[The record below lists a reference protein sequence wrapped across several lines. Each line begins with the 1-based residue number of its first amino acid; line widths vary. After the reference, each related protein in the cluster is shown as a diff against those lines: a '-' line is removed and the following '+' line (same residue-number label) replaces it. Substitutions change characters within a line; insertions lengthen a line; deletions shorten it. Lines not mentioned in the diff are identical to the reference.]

1 MKVFVSRKIPEIGYQ
16 LLKEAGLEVTAWGD
30 DRMLTK
36 DELINYSLQHDGL
49 ICMNGERIDKEFL
62 NACKHLKVISL
73 YSVGYDNMDVAEAT
87 RLNIPLGNTPD
98 VLSDATADIA
108 FTLLLMTSR
117 KAIFHHKRILNKQW
131 DFFRPT
137 ANLGIELK
145 NKTLG
150 IFGLGR
156 IGMEMAKRCKGAYD
170 MKVIYHNRSENKQAD
185 EELGAKKVS
194 FDELLAQSDILS
206 VHSALT
212 AETKGIFNYTAFSKM
227 KPASIFI
234 NTARGGVH
242 REEDLIKALNEK
254 LIWGAG
260 LDVTNPE
267 PMNADNPLLS
277 MPNVSV
283 LPHIGSA
290 TEEARNGMARIAAEN
305 AIAGLKGE
313 KLPHPINPEVQKN
326 KI

>member
-30 DRMLTK
+30 DRMLMK
-36 DELINYSLQHDGL
+36 EELIHYSLQHDGL
-49 ICMNGERIDKEFL
+49 ICMNGEKIDKEFL

-73 YSVGYDNMDVAEAT
+73 YSVGYDNMDVTEAT

-98 VLSDATADIA
+98 VLSDATADVA

-117 KAIFHHKRILNKQW
+117 KAIFHHKRILTKQW

-145 NKTLG
+145 NKMLG

-156 IGMEMAKRCKGAYD
+156 IGVEMAKRCKGAYN
-170 MKVIYHNRSENKQAD
+170 MNIIYHNRSQNKQA
-185 EELGAKKVS
+185 EKELGAKRVS

-212 AETKGIFNYTAFSKM
+212 AETKGTFNYAAFSKM
-227 KPASIFI
+227 KPTSIFI
-234 NTARGGVH
+234 NTSRGGVH
-242 REEDLIKALNEK
+242 NEDDLIKALNEK

-267 PMNADNPLLS
+267 PMSPDSPLLS
-277 MPNVSV
+277 MPGVSV

-305 AIAGLKGE
+305 VIAGLKGE
-313 KLPHPINPEVQKN
+313 KLPHPINPEVQKR
-326 KI
+326 

>member
-30 DRMLTK
+30 DRMLMK
-36 DELINYSLQHDGL
+36 EELIHYSLQHDGL
-49 ICMNGERIDKEFL
+49 ICMNGEKIDKEFL

-73 YSVGYDNMDVAEAT
+73 YSVGYDNMDVPEAT

-98 VLSDATADIA
+98 VLSDATADVA

-117 KAIFHHKRILNKQW
+117 KAIFHHKRILTKQW

-145 NKTLG
+145 NKMLG

-156 IGMEMAKRCKGAYD
+156 IGVEMAKRCKGAYN
-170 MKVIYHNRSENKQAD
+170 MNIIYHNRSQNKQA
-185 EELGAKKVS
+185 EKELGAKKVS

-212 AETKGIFNYTAFSKM
+212 AETKGTFNYAAFSKM
-227 KPASIFI
+227 KPTSIFI
-234 NTARGGVH
+234 NTSRGGVH
-242 REEDLIKALNEK
+242 NEDDLIKALNEK

-267 PMNADNPLLS
+267 PMSPDSPLLS
-277 MPNVSV
+277 MPGVSV

-305 AIAGLKGE
+305 VIAGLKGE
-313 KLPHPINPEVQKN
+313 KLPHPINPEVQKR
-326 KI
+326 